1 MASGFKYTNSNPD
14 SSSLNSGNNFQQKS
28 SQLIAK
34 VLSPAVQLWLRTQL
48 ENVEELEVK
57 IEGGNRQLLSGYIPL
72 VSLGAS
78 QAIYQGLHLGKFSLN
93 GSNIRINIGQVL
105 KGKPLQILEPI
116 PVCGELILLENH
128 LNASLKSLL
137 LANAICEF
145 LVPFL
150 QLNKSGV
157 GWNLTNSNIQIK
169 SNSLILKGELV
180 SPTGNLEVF
189 VVQTGLEVLEGRY
202 LKFVDTQLKTSAEVQ
217 SNLEGFTLDLGP
229 EVNIQ
234 EITFLPDQLICR
246 GQVNVLPA

>member
-1 MASGFKYTNSNPD
+1 MPSGFNSANSNPD
-14 SSSLNSGNNFQQKS
+14 SSLNSVTNSRQKS

-34 VLSPAVQLWLRTQL
+34 VLSPAVQLWLGTQL
-48 ENVEELEVK
+48 DNVEELEVK
-57 IEGGNRQLLSGYIPL
+57 IEGGNRQLLSGYIPS

-116 PVCGELILLENH
+116 PVSGELVLLENH
-128 LNASLKSLL
+128 LNASLNSPL

-150 QLNKSGV
+150 QLNKSV
-157 GWNLTNSNIQIK
+157 GWNLKNSNIQIQ

-180 SPTGNLEVF
+180 SPTGLVSFF
-189 VVQTGLEVLEGRY
+189 VVQTGLQVLEGRY
-202 LKFVDTQLKTSAEVQ
+202 LKFVETQLKTSTEIQ

-234 EITFLPDQLICR
+234 EITFLPKKLICR
-246 GQVNVLPA
+246 GQVNVIPA